1 MDKDQYITRVIF
13 KKDYNKW
20 IKQWEVFACFPD
32 QPANYGR
39 VVYYAHIGQHGEG
52 DISYCANC
60 KRATMDEFMPLFQEL
75 ESLGYNLKV
84 IRKFPRNT
92 GEGLIARQSLI

>member
-13 KKDYNKW
+13 KKDYNKG
-20 IKQWEVFACFPD
+20 IKQWEVFACLVD
-32 QPANYGR
+32 CDANYGN
-39 VVYYAHIGQHGEG
+39 VVTSQHVGQHSEG
-52 DISYCANC
+52 SISYCANC

-75 ESLGYNLKV
+75 ESIGYNLKV

-92 GEGLIARQSLI
+92 GEGCI